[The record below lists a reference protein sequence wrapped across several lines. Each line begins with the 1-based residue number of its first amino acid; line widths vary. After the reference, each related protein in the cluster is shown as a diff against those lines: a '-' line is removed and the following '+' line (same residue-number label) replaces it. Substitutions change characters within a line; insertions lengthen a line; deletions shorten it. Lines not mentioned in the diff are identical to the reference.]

1 MWKFIHEH
9 IKEFWKGF
17 FGGGVVWGGILFSTP
32 NFLVSYPVAFILKLL
47 GAGALALVSGLA
59 TAYATDLYKHKIKPK
74 LFKNVRDKDDKE
86 KAA

>member
-47 GAGALALVSGLA
+47 GAGALALFTGLC
-59 TAYATDLYKHKIKPK
+59 TAYAADLYQHKIKPK
-74 LFKNVRDKDDKE
+74 LFKNGKDKE
-86 KAA
+86 KNKVA